1 MTRTARLVAAWSFI
15 ALASG
20 CAKPGVPGVS
30 EKEVVLGMSAPLS
43 GPAAAWGSV
52 HLGAQ
57 AWATHVNANGG
68 VNGRQIRVVVKDDG
82 YVPGRAVANVTE
94 MKDSVFAIVGLLG
107 TAVLN
112 ANKDLVAEAGV
123 PVVGPFG
130 NPRIFA
136 RQPKEKVA
144 RVFALYPDYE
154 SEGNFLGGQIVAQTP
169 ARKAAVFYQNDDYG
183 KEGKE
188 GLLRGLGTAG
198 GTVVAEVPYEL
209 QDRELGLQ
217 ALKLKES
224 GAEVVVLF
232 STTTH
237 GANLVKE
244 MAKVGYRPAVFA
256 SFPLGDYQVMYRL
269 LGELWNGAYV
279 TGYVP
284 FMGEPEAD
292 RVIDV
297 LLKQDEKLKGRE
309 LFALTG
315 AITMMVA
322 VEGLRLAGHELTR
335 ESYVRALEGLRDFK
349 PEGLGAGITFG
360 PGRHHGLNTVRLLRT
375 KSASE
380 PPEVLTSYQPFPAL
394 F

>member
-1 MTRTARLVAAWSFI
+1 MARSARLVAVCS
-15 ALASG
+15 LLVVASA

-30 EKEVVLGMSAPLS
+30 EKEVVIGMSAPLS

-52 HLGAQ
+52 HKGAQ
-57 AWATHVNANGG
+57 AWAAHVNAAGG
-68 VNGRQIRVVVKDDG
+68 VSGRQIRVVIKDDG

-112 ANKDLVAEAGV
+112 ATKDLVAEAGV

-154 SEGNFLGGQIVAQTP
+154 SEGNFLGGEIVARTP

-183 KEGKE
+183 KEGRD
-188 GLLRGLGTAG
+188 GLLRGFGAAG
-198 GTVVAEVPYEL
+198 GSVVAQVPYEL
-209 QDRELGLQ
+209 QDREMGLQ

-244 MAKVGYRPAVFA
+244 MAKVGYRPIVFA

-269 LGELWNGAYV
+269 LGELWDGVYV
-279 TGYVP
+279 TGYIP
-284 FMGEPEAD
+284 FMTEPEAA
-292 RVIDV
+292 RVIDILV
-297 LLKQDEKLKGRE
+297 KQDESLKGRE

-322 VEGLRLAGHELTR
+322 VEGLQRAGTDLTR
-335 ESYVRALEGLRDFK
+335 ESYVRALEGIRDFK

-360 PGRHHGLNTVRLLRT
+360 PDRHHGLNTVRLLRT
-375 KSASE
+375 KGASD
-380 PPEVLTSYQPFPAL
+380 PPEVLTSYQAFPAL